1 MTACLSHCREAPAL
15 LLQLCSD
22 AKEDTQ
28 LCKIRQR
35 GCPMSVW
42 GRGSGCQVAGSQ
54 RGTAR
59 RGLCSSAAPAA
70 DPVPPNRIYFT
81 IFHPRTSF
89 VLVWWAQLGAAVQ
102 QQDTQH
108 TSCIR
113 MYHFSPCIEM
123 HHGFLMRGCIL
134 GVVLVCRVLMSTE
147 DEMHRLATCVVFDAH
162 ALPAAMSA
170 VLLTWPACYLV
181 HLLLEVNFGLQL
193 VHDNAALLT
202 LVVPHIALTLAM
214 LSRRILNCP
223 FRSVS

>member
-35 GCPMSVW
+35 VCPMSVW

-89 VLVWWAQLGAAVQ
+89 CFCKNNKRSI
-102 QQDTQH
+102 H
-108 TSCIR
+108 PYR
-113 MYHFSPCIEM
+113 
-123 HHGFLMRGCIL
+123 
-134 GVVLVCRVLMSTE
+134 
-147 DEMHRLATCVVFDAH
+147 
-162 ALPAAMSA
+162 
-170 VLLTWPACYLV
+170 
-181 HLLLEVNFGLQL
+181 
-193 VHDNAALLT
+193 
-202 LVVPHIALTLAM
+202 VPHGSQCVMSRLIHTGLGSSSLIAHVLHSPPPPREQLC
-214 LSRRILNCP
+214 N
-223 FRSVS
+223 RSCSNKTHTGYPPYFNKIQ